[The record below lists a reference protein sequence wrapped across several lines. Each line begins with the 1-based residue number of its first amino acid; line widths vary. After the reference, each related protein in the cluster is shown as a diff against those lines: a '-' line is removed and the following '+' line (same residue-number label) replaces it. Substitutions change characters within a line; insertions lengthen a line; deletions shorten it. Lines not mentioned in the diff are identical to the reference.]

1 MKVVAAYPQTKQQE
15 KAIKTVLKALNVPFD
30 EEPVVDETAYLL
42 STKANKKRLL
52 EATNTTKNKGK
63 GLAIKTEDLWK

>member
-1 MKVVAAYPQTKQQE
+1 MKVVAAYPQNKQQE

-30 EEPVVDETAYLL
+30 DEPVVDETAYLL

-52 EATNTTKNKGK
+52 AAVDAKNKDEGV
-63 GLAIKTEDLWK
+63 AIKTKSMWK

>member
-1 MKVVAAYPQTKQQE
+1 MKVVAAYPQNKEQE

-30 EEPVVDETAYLL
+30 EEPVVDETTYLL

-52 EATNTTKNKGK
+52 DAIEAKREGK
-63 GLAIKTEDLWK
+63 GLAVKTEDLWK